1 MHPVFPKVDR
11 APWREASVYQI
22 YPSSFK
28 DSNGDGIGDI
38 QGIIS
43 ELDYIKHLGV
53 DMVWLSPVLASPQVD
68 MGYDISD
75 YKDIYPPYGTMADH
89 DSLIRGL
96 HDRGLKYILDLV
108 VNHTSD
114 QHPWFKEARSSKN
127 SRYRDWYFW
136 RPARRDPETGNRIP
150 PNNWESF
157 FSTSAWTWDDTTQE
171 YYLHLWS
178 SGQPDLNWEN
188 PEVVAAVH
196 DIIRFWLDRGVDGFR
211 MDVINYI
218 SKTPGLADAKIKKP
232 CFLQKPTEHC
242 ACGPRLHEYL
252 RWIGSI
258 LQEYNAFSVGE
269 MPDADPEEVLKAVG
283 QNRGELAMAFHFDID
298 GLDLGTDHRFDPA
311 VFQPTALKNVVNRWQ
326 LFMASNSGWN
336 ALHMENHD
344 ESRTIS
350 RYASDS
356 PAMRTISAKM
366 IANHLAF
373 QSGTLFIFQGQELAM
388 ANLPREWGMNKYKD
402 IECLNH
408 WNLVQSYYH
417 DDVKKQKM
425 YRERY
430 RQVGRDNART
440 PMQWNSES
448 PYAGFMPNGSRRAE
462 PWMSIHPDFATWNVS
477 NMLADPQSSLNHWRR
492 VLSFRK
498 QHVNILVYGGFEMLN
513 MDIEEDVI
521 AYIRTDGTPDENPH
535 RPTKVLVVTSFSGS
549 DICWTIP
556 SKAEDILL
564 DTSTDSGKP
573 VINMKGLITALGN
586 YEGVNELTIKEEKH
600 VIRLRPYQTS
610 IAMI

>member
-1 MHPVFPKVDR
+1 MHSVFPKVDR

-43 ELDYIKHLGV
+43 ELDYIKSLGV
-53 DMVWLSPVLASPQVD
+53 DMVWLSPVLASPQID

-89 DSLIRGL
+89 DSLIQSL

-127 SRYRDWYFW
+127 SRYRNWYFW
-136 RPARRDPETGNRIP
+136 RPARRDPKTGKRIP

-218 SKTPGLADAKIKKP
+218 SKTPGLPDARIKKP
-232 CFLQKPTEHC
+232 GFLQKPTEHC

-252 RWIGSI
+252 RGIGSI
-258 LQEYNAFSVGE
+258 LREYNAFSVGE

-326 LFMASNSGWN
+326 TFMASNSGWN

-344 ESRTIS
+344 ESRIVS

-356 PAMRTISAKM
+356 PPMRTISAKM
-366 IANHLAF
+366 LANHLAF
-373 QSGTLFIFQGQELAM
+373 QSGTLFIYQGQELAM
-388 ANLPREWGMNKYKD
+388 VNLPREWGMDKYKD

-408 WNLVQSYYH
+408 WTLVQSYYQ

-448 PYAGFMPNGSRRAE
+448 PYAGFMLNGSTRAE

-477 NMLADPQSSLNHWRR
+477 NMLADSQSSLNHWRR
-492 VLSFRK
+492 VLRFRK

-521 AYIRTDGTPDENPH
+521 AYIRTDGTAHGSPH

-556 SKAEDILL
+556 SKARDILL
-564 DTSTDSGKP
+564 DMSADSGKP
-573 VINMKGLITALGN
+573 IINMKGLVTALGN
-586 YEGVNELTIKEEKH
+586 YEGVNELTTKEGKH
-600 VIRLRPYQTS
+600 AIRLRPYQTL